1 MIMICQVDNND
12 DRERQMNTD
21 VPIKDYNDTLLQIQA
36 KNVLINVCSY
46 LVLFYL
52 TYTWFCLLYY
62 FLCISNIIIFG
73 RNKGLTQQNTGFV
86 KTELVFY

>member
-46 LVLFYL
+46 LVLFHSL
-52 TYTWFCLLYY
+52 YTWFCLLY
-62 FLCISNIIIFG
+62 
-73 RNKGLTQQNTGFV
+73 
-86 KTELVFY
+86 

>member
-1 MIMICQVDNND
+1 MIMICQVDND

-46 LVLFYL
+46 LVLFHL
-52 TYTWFCLLYY
+52 TYTWF
-62 FLCISNIIIFG
+62 
-73 RNKGLTQQNTGFV
+73 
-86 KTELVFY
+86 

>member
-46 LVLFYL
+46 LVLFHL
-52 TYTWFCLLYY
+52 TYTWFCLLY
-62 FLCISNIIIFG
+62 
-73 RNKGLTQQNTGFV
+73 
-86 KTELVFY
+86 